1 MARAGGGYSHFVKLM
16 KVVLPLLAFGIIG
29 LLAAW
34 PRIQGGDQSATR
46 RDSGELEMMRALY
59 VGTDTQDRPYSL
71 TADRAVQSTTEP
83 GVLDLVRPQGELTL
97 KDGTWIAIK
106 ADRGRYNDKTGKL
119 LLLGNANLFHDK
131 GYEFKSDEAHIDV
144 KAGNAWGDLPVT
156 GPGAVRGNL
165 LPWVPAVRQRRH
177 HRLQRPRPSRSGG
190 GFDRIRRSGGAV
202 EAPVTSQHRLT
213 VKPVITSRDTSP
225 KFPRRRPPW
234 RNARRPSSP
243 YRSRSSDE
251 DAVSQCSP
259 CSGIG
264 GPDIHH
270 GSGSH
275 HAPGYSGTGPGA
287 GRGSTQG
294 LPIAVD
300 ADQAIEWHQEQ
311 KAYVARGN
319 AVAKRGDV
327 TITGDTL
334 VAYYRDIPAGGTEI
348 FRLAADGKVH
358 IFSPTQNVYG
368 DRAVYDVDKLVAV
381 VTGSNLKLIT
391 PTDVVTARDSL
402 EYWETQK
409 LAVARGDAMAV
420 REQNRVNADV
430 LVGLFADGADGNME
444 MTRIDAQ
451 GNVVITTPTDVA
463 RGRQGVYNL
472 KTEIA
477 TLTGD
482 VRLTRG
488 ENHLNGQ
495 TAEVNMK
502 TGISRLLSTGD
513 RSGGRVKGLFIPG
526 QQPGGGAHP
535 RHRPHASPH
544 PEVPRIEHPG
554 IQENGSLRRR
564 ARYPARR
571 REDGRWTS
579 AASGHRQSGAD
590 RQQSG

>member
-1 MARAGGGYSHFVKLM
+1 M
-16 KVVLPLLAFGIIG
+16 KTRFRNKALAPV
-29 LLAAW
+29 LAA
-34 PRIQGGDQSATR
+34 
-46 RDSGELEMMRALY
+46 
-59 VGTDTQDRPYSL
+59 L
-71 TADRAVQSTTEP
+71 TA
-83 GVLDLVRPQGELTL
+83 
-97 KDGTWIAIK
+97 
-106 ADRGRYNDKTGKL
+106 L
-119 LLLGNANLFHDK
+119 LLQT
-131 GYEFKSDEAHIDV
+131 V
-144 KAGNAWGDLPVT
+144 P
-156 GPGAVRGNL
+156 
-165 LPWVPAVRQRRH
+165 VPAQV
-177 HRLQRPRPSRSGG
+177 
-190 GFDRIRRSGGAV
+190 
-202 EAPVTSQHRLT
+202 
-213 VKPVITSRDTSP
+213 
-225 KFPRRRPPW
+225 
-234 RNARRPSSP
+234 
-243 YRSRSSDE
+243 
-251 DAVSQCSP
+251 
-259 CSGIG
+259 
-264 GPDIHH
+264 
-270 GSGSH
+270 
-275 HAPGYSGTGPGA
+275 PGA
-287 GRGSTQG
+287 GSSQG

-327 TITGDTL
+327 TISGDTL

-381 VTGSNLKLIT
+381 VTGSDLKLVT
-391 PTDVVTARDSL
+391 PTDVVTAKDSL

-430 LVGLFADGADGNME
+430 LVGLFADGADGSME

-526 QQPGGGAHP
+526 QQPGGGQPPAP
-535 RHRPHASPH
+535 KAAPEATSPAA
-544 PEVPRIEHPG
+544 PG
-554 IQENGSLRRR
+554 
-564 ARYPARR
+564 
-571 REDGRWTS
+571 
-579 AASGHRQSGAD
+579 GATN
-590 RQQSG
+590 

>member
-1 MARAGGGYSHFVKLM
+1 M
-16 KVVLPLLAFGIIG
+16 
-29 LLAAW
+29 
-34 PRIQGGDQSATR
+34 
-46 RDSGELEMMRALY
+46 
-59 VGTDTQDRPYSL
+59 
-71 TADRAVQSTTEP
+71 
-83 GVLDLVRPQGELTL
+83 
-97 KDGTWIAIK
+97 
-106 ADRGRYNDKTGKL
+106 
-119 LLLGNANLFHDK
+119 
-131 GYEFKSDEAHIDV
+131 
-144 KAGNAWGDLPVT
+144 
-156 GPGAVRGNL
+156 
-165 LPWVPAVRQRRH
+165 
-177 HRLQRPRPSRSGG
+177 
-190 GFDRIRRSGGAV
+190 
-202 EAPVTSQHRLT
+202 
-213 VKPVITSRDTSP
+213 
-225 KFPRRRPPW
+225 
-234 RNARRPSSP
+234 
-243 YRSRSSDE
+243 
-251 DAVSQCSP
+251 
-259 CSGIG
+259 
-264 GPDIHH
+264 
-270 GSGSH
+270 
-275 HAPGYSGTGPGA
+275 
-287 GRGSTQG
+287 
-294 LPIAVD
+294 
-300 ADQAIEWHQEQ
+300 
-311 KAYVARGN
+311 ARGN

-381 VTGSNLKLIT
+381 VTGSDLKLIT

-430 LVGLFADGADGNME
+430 LVGLFADGADGSME

-526 QQPGGGAHP
+526 QQPGGG
-535 RHRPHASPH
+535 
-544 PEVPRIEHPG
+544 
-554 IQENGSLRRR
+554 LRRAPEGGNSPAGTRRCHELSIREFKRTDRSDR
-564 ARYPARR
+564 ARRAPRGRPADRR
-571 REDGRWTS
+571 RV
-579 AASGHRQSGAD
+579 
-590 RQQSG
+590 

>member
-1 MARAGGGYSHFVKLM
+1 MTDHVRRMARAGGGYSHFVKFM

-59 VGTDTQDRPYSL
+59 VGTDTQNRPFSL

-97 KDGTWIAIK
+97 KDGTWIAVK

-156 GPGAVRGNL
+156 GQGPFGEIFSRGFRLFDSGATIVFNGPAHLDLAAGLTESGGPAGAVQAPARRLNRHRADDTSRNSRSAAHRGGTPGARA
-165 LPWVPAVRQRRH
+165 VPT
-177 HRLQRPRPSRSGG
+177 
-190 GFDRIRRSGGAV
+190 GAGPAMKTRFRNAAL
-202 EAPVTSQHRLT
+202 APVLAALST
-213 VKPVITSRDTSP
+213 
-225 KFPRRRPPW
+225 
-234 RNARRPSSP
+234 
-243 YRSRSSDE
+243 
-251 DAVSQCSP
+251 
-259 CSGIG
+259 GIMLQT
-264 GPDIHH
+264 
-270 GSGSH
+270 
-275 HAPGYSGTGPGA
+275 APALAQVPGA
-287 GRGSTQG
+287 GSEQG

-334 VAYYRDIPAGGTEI
+334 VAYYRDIPTGGTEI

-430 LVGLFADGADGNME
+430 LVGLFADGADGSME

-513 RSGGRVKGLFIPG
+513 RSRRSGERSV
-526 QQPGGGAHP
+526 HP
-535 RHRPHASPH
+535 RPAA
-544 PEVPRIEHPG
+544 G
-554 IQENGSLRRR
+554 RRR
-564 ARYPARR
+564 SARAPEGRGATPARTWR
-571 REDGRWTS
+571 CHELSIREFKRVDRS
-579 AASGHRQSGAD
+579 DNPHGAPPGAV
-590 RQQSG
+590 RP